1 MKKECLPYEQAEQ
14 KLREIKL
21 ERRIKRVMRKE
32 GVDRYVAQVRLQEL
46 RVEKASTRKE
56 RKERIRS
63 AKQAYLQQKNEER
76 IRRYAESKGL
86 SYEAAKVAL
95 VALESSIAKAAKSE
109 QRRQRILSDR
119 THAILNLERSPEVT
133 SGQVAYECRVQHLA
147 AIDRYA
153 PFLPWYKQPFFLR
166 AARLYGEASEHC
178 APKGQVL
185 AVFASEQTLVA
196 KANRRM
202 LRRAIQRLLS
212 YAKQT

>member
-1 MKKECLPYEQAEQ
+1 MSGDERPQEPEKKRSKRERQIQRFMKKECLSYEQAEQ

-21 ERRIKRVMRKE
+21 ERRIKRVMRK
-32 GVDRYVAQVRLQEL
+32 GVDRDVAQIRLQEL
-46 RVEKASTRKE
+46 RVEKASARKE

-119 THAILNLERSPEVT
+119 THLKDDITFVHGDKVIT
-133 SGQVAYECRVQHLA
+133 QIVSGGGGPGTGKKL
-147 AIDRYA
+147 
-153 PFLPWYKQPFFLR
+153 K
-166 AARLYGEASEHC
+166 
-178 APKGQVL
+178 
-185 AVFASEQTLVA
+185 
-196 KANRRM
+196 
-202 LRRAIQRLLS
+202 
-212 YAKQT
+212 